1 MEVTYT
7 LQDLGRCLRKYE
19 ISCDWWT
26 KIGLVF
32 EVICL
37 MQMSVKPR
45 IFIIQE
51 AAVYITKILSIFG
64 KILYVFIVRL
74 VHCIPCSIYVV

>member
-1 MEVTYT
+1 MTGPGKMSKE
-7 LQDLGRCLRKYE
+7 YE

-45 IFIIQE
+45 IFIIQK
-51 AAVYITKILSIFG
+51 AAIYITKILSIFG
-64 KILYVFIVRL
+64 KFLNAFIVRL
-74 VHCIPCSIYVV
+74 VHCISCSICVV